1 MANLHSFSRRGLLL
15 GGGVAMTTMAL
26 AACGGSTGAS
36 SSSTSSDTSDAK
48 VSLTFW
54 GWAPGYKEA
63 VELWNKK
70 NPNTQ
75 VKWIATE
82 ASRKIYPKMLTAV
95 KANNAP
101 DLAQLGSGRVG
112 SGCVVF
118 GRSVSWVCVEQISRW
133 SFSF

>member
-26 AACGGSTGAS
+26 AACGESKSAS
-36 SSSTSSDTSDAK
+36 SSSTSSGASDAK

-75 VKWIATE
+75 VTWIATE

-101 DLAQLGSGRVG
+101 DLAQVG
-112 SGCVVF
+112 YEALPSL
-118 GRSVSWVCVEQISRW
+118 SLIHI
-133 SFSF
+133 

>member
-1 MANLHSFSRRGLLL
+1 M
-15 GGGVAMTTMAL
+15 
-26 AACGGSTGAS
+26 
-36 SSSTSSDTSDAK
+36 
-48 VSLTFW
+48 

-101 DLAQLGSGRVG
+101 DLAQVG
-112 SGCVVF
+112 YEALPSFVIKMRFKTSRNGLVTSA
-118 GRSVSWVCVEQISRW
+118 RISPQLVLSPSISAVPSTEFQWILPRW
-133 SFSF
+133 P